1 MSFSSDVK
9 KELITVENSPCC
21 DVAQSYGML
30 LFGRAFS
37 KTEISILTEN
47 SDVAVAYA
55 KSISILSGFSPDI
68 SISDAGNFSVNVTDR
83 NVICAVLESLGIGD
97 GTVKRRV
104 NFAVLGDDCCF
115 AAFIRGAFLSCGTVT
130 DPTKE
135 YHLEFSSSSRAL
147 CEDLIKI
154 FDETDIEPKCT
165 LRGGSYVVYLKK
177 SSEIEDTLSFMGAT
191 ESSMSL
197 MGAKM
202 YKDVRNTVNRRV
214 NFENANLARSANA
227 AARQYEAICRIRD
240 SAGLD
245 SLPEDLKATALARL
259 DSPELSSAEISRIL
273 PEKISVSGVN
283 HRFRR
288 LIEIAERLK
297 ENKKKQGTEK

>member
-9 KELITVENSPCC
+9 KELITVENTPCC
-21 DVAQSYGML
+21 DIAQSYGLL

-47 SDVAVAYA
+47 SDVASVYA
-55 KSISILSGFSPDI
+55 KAISILSGTSPDI

-83 NVICAVLESLGIGD
+83 KVISTILENLGLGD
-97 GTVKRRV
+97 GTLKKRV
-104 NFAVLGDDCCF
+104 NFAVLGSECCF
-115 AAFIRGAFLSCGTVT
+115 SAFIRGAFLACGTVT
-130 DPTKE
+130 DPAKE

-165 LRGGSYVVYLKK
+165 VRNGSYVVYIKK

-227 AARQYEAICRIRD
+227 AAKQYEAICYIRD
-240 SAGLD
+240 NAGLD
-245 SLPEDLKATALARL
+245 SLPKELRSTAEARL
-259 DSPELSSAEISRIL
+259 NAPELSSAEIARML
-273 PEKISVSGVN
+273 PEKISVSGIN

-288 LIEIAERLK
+288 IADTADRLR
-297 ENKKKQGTEK
+297 ENKKKSKD

>member
-9 KELITVENSPCC
+9 KELISVENSPCC
-21 DVAQSYGML
+21 DVAQSYGIL

-37 KTEISILTEN
+37 RTEISILTEN
-47 SDVAVAYA
+47 SDVAAAYA
-55 KSISILSGFSPDI
+55 KAVSILSGVSPDI

-83 NVICAVLESLGIGD
+83 HIISTVLESLGLGD
-97 GTVKRRV
+97 GTLKRRV
-104 NFAVLGDDCCF
+104 NFAVLASDCCF
-115 AAFIRGAFLSCGTVT
+115 SSFIRGAFLACGTVT
-130 DPTKE
+130 DPSKE

-154 FDETDIEPKCT
+154 FDETSIEPKCT

-227 AARQYEAICRIRD
+227 AAKQYNAICYIRD
-240 SAGLD
+240 TAGLD

-259 DSPELSSAEISRIL
+259 REPELSSSEISRIL

-288 LIEIAERLK
+288 LLDTAERLR
-297 ENKKKQGTEK
+297 ENKKKSDKK

>member
-9 KELITVENSPCC
+9 KELITVENAPCC
-21 DVAQSYGML
+21 EAAQSYGML

-37 KTEISILTEN
+37 RTEISILTEN
-47 SDVAVAYA
+47 SDVASAYA
-55 KSISILSGFSPDI
+55 KAIRLLSGVSPDI

-83 NVICAVLESLGIGD
+83 KTISKILENLGLGD
-97 GTVKRRV
+97 GTLRRRV
-104 NFAVLGDDCCF
+104 NFAVFADECCF
-115 AAFIRGAFLSCGTVT
+115 SAFLRGAFLACGTVT

-135 YHLEFSSSSRAL
+135 YHLEFSSSSRTL

-165 LRGGSYVVYLKK
+165 ARNGSYVVYLKK
-177 SSEIEDTLSFMGAT
+177 SSDIEDTLSFMGAT
-191 ESSMSL
+191 ESSMSI

-214 NFENANLARSANA
+214 NFENANLARCANA
-227 AARQYEAICRIRD
+227 AAKQYEAICFIRD

-245 SLPEDLKATALARL
+245 SLPEELRSTAEARL
-259 DSPELSSAEISRIL
+259 NAPELSSAEIARLL
-273 PEKISVSGVN
+273 PEKISVSGIN

-288 LIEIAERLK
+288 ITDTADRLR
-297 ENKKKQGTEK
+297 ENKKKSKDS

>member
-9 KELITVENSPCC
+9 KELLTVENTPCC
-21 DVAQSYGML
+21 DIAQSYGVL

-47 SDVAVAYA
+47 SDVASVYA
-55 KSISILSGFSPDI
+55 KAISILSGISPDI

-83 NVICAVLESLGIGD
+83 KVISTILENLGLGD
-97 GTVKRRV
+97 GTLKKRV
-104 NFAVLGDDCCF
+104 NFAVLGSECCF
-115 AAFIRGAFLSCGTVT
+115 SAFIRGAFLACGTVT
-130 DPTKE
+130 DPAKE
-135 YHLEFSSSSRAL
+135 YHLEFSSSSRGL

-165 LRGGSYVVYLKK
+165 VRNGSYVVYIKK

-227 AARQYEAICRIRD
+227 AARQYEAICFIRD

-245 SLPEDLKATALARL
+245 SLPDELRLTAQARL
-259 DSPELSSAEISRIL
+259 NAPELSSAEIAALL

-288 LIEIAERLK
+288 IAETADRLC
-297 ENKKKQGTEK
+297 KKKEKSKD